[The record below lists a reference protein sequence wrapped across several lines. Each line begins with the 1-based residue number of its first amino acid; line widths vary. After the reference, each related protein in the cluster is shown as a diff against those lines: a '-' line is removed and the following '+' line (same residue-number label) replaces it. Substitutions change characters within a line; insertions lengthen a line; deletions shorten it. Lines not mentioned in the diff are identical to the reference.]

1 MAPVFVPP
9 PELGVDVD
17 VDAAGKQ
24 DVVGHSVQVRLDST
38 QVSPAAQVQTGS
50 VHVIQLRNVR
60 WLEKSRR
67 TVRVSKY
74 PYRRKKNRHTVC
86 GSHGDRYQ

>member
-1 MAPVFVPP
+1 MAMATRPPTTPPAMAPVFVPP

-38 QVSPAAQVQTGS
+38 QVSPAAQLQTGS
-50 VHVIQLRNVR
+50 VVHVTQLRKVR
-60 WLEKSRR
+60 
-67 TVRVSKY
+67 
-74 PYRRKKNRHTVC
+74 
-86 GSHGDRYQ
+86 